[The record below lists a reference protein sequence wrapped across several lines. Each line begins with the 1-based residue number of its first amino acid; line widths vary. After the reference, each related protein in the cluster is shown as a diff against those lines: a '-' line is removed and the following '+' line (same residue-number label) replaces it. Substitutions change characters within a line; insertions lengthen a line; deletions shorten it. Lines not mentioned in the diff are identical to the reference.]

1 MTGRS
6 TSRLSQ
12 ERKLRTRARSRGVP
26 ETSSEALEGAAV
38 TVEPEPASAD
48 ACASISGQGS
58 YSVSAAIDWLVET
71 PPPSPASGRGGVPVV
86 PRARTDSGPIAAER
100 GNLKT
105 MMESDTPPAK
115 PLKLGETAAADEETA
130 GEAILDHAASLDAAM
145 IALGRERAC
154 VTRDELDRALPPGEA
169 GAANIEDAMTVLSGP
184 GIAATEG
191 REPEEDAVE
200 ARPEGL
206 PAAASPG
213 TAGDDPGRVDD
224 LLAMYLRDMGGAALL
239 TREGEVALAK
249 RIEAGRR
256 AVLDGLCGSLPAMRT
271 VSAWR
276 DAIHEGSLALRRVID
291 AEATYGGE
299 RQPRHSHARAEAVG
313 HARGLCCKVRLFG
326 DVSA

>member
-1 MTGRS
+1 
-6 TSRLSQ
+6 
-12 ERKLRTRARSRGVP
+12 
-26 ETSSEALEGAAV
+26 
-38 TVEPEPASAD
+38 
-48 ACASISGQGS
+48 
-58 YSVSAAIDWLVET
+58 
-71 PPPSPASGRGGVPVV
+71 
-86 PRARTDSGPIAAER
+86 
-100 GNLKT
+100 
-105 MMESDTPPAK
+105 
-115 PLKLGETAAADEETA
+115 
-130 GEAILDHAASLDAAM
+130 M
-145 IALGRERAC
+145 IALGRERGC
-154 VTRDELDRALPPGEA
+154 VTRDELDRALSPGEA

-224 LLAMYLRDMGGAALL
+224 LLAMYLRDMGSAALL

-276 DAIHEGSLALRRVID
+276 DAIREGSLALRHVID
-291 AEATYGGE
+291 VEATYGDK
-299 RQPRHSHARAEAVG
+299 RQHRHSHAGTEAAG
-313 HARGLCCKVRLFG
+313 YAREGDDGSDEGQPRL
-326 DVSA
+326 SAME